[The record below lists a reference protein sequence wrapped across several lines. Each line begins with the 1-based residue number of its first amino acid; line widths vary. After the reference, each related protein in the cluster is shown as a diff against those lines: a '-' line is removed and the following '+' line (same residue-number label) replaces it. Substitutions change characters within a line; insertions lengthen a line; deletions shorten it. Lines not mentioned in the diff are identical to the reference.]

1 MRDCLI
7 FLQLLYRQVA
17 LFYYIVS
24 IEFSKSLLKSRTR
37 YTVKIVRYNFTS
49 VNFFSLTLLKQ
60 TISYGKD

>member
-24 IEFSKSLLKSRTR
+24 IEFPKTTDS
-37 YTVKIVRYNFTS
+37 
-49 VNFFSLTLLKQ
+49 Q
-60 TISYGKD
+60 

>member
-37 YTVKIVRYNFTS
+37 YKVKIVRYNFTS